1 MMSKYAQPTSA
12 KISPLKDTL
21 LSCKLMLRYALLFGC
36 IANILML
43 ATPLYSMQVLDR
55 VISSGNLSTLTMLTL
70 VIASALL
77 LLGLIQ
83 GARSFAMIM
92 MGAWIEKRLSPIVFS
107 NSVKMALEI
116 KGSGGSQQMRDLQ
129 TIKTYLTSPQLITI
143 LDTPWAIIFII
154 VLFML
159 HTYMGVLAIF
169 SCAFLI
175 FMGIISDRITKPLH
189 DANNENF
196 IRSMRQVEQANRNA
210 EVVEVMGLLPN
221 VIKSWQKLNTKVQ
234 TTQSLASQRQSVLNE
249 LTTFIRT
256 VLQISV
262 TGIGAYLVIHN
273 EITSGTIIASSSL
286 IGRALAPFQ
295 ASIASWKQ
303 FVNFRKAYQRLENA
317 FNHLEGQQDLMI
329 LPEPAG
335 KLDVEGVFFAPPGSK
350 KHTLKGISFSLN
362 RGETLVII
370 GPSASGKTSLAKI
383 IVGAWRPSIGAV
395 RLDDASL
402 TDWNREQLGKYIGY
416 LPQDVE
422 LFAGTVRENIGR
434 MDVNCDPEM
443 VVQAAQLAGIHEM
456 ILQLPNG
463 YDTQIGDDGSS
474 LSGGQRQR
482 IALAR
487 ALYGDVKLLVLD
499 EPNASLDSQG
509 EEALSLAIEV
519 AKEKKITTVLISHRP
534 TILNLAD
541 KILVVRDGA
550 VALFG
555 NKQEV
560 MAQLAQAS
568 KPTQPGNLL
577 NKNSQS

>member
-1 MMSKYAQPTSA
+1 MSKNSHTNAS
-12 KISPLKDTL
+12 KISPLKSTL
-21 LSCKLMLRYALLFGC
+21 LSCRLMLRYALIFGC

-55 VISSGNLSTLTMLTL
+55 VISSGNISTLWLLTF
-70 VIASALL
+70 VIASALF
-77 LLGLIQ
+77 LLGVIQ
-83 GARSFAMIM
+83 GARSFAMIK
-92 MGAWIEKRLSPIVFS
+92 MGNWIEKQLSPQVFS
-107 NSVKMALEI
+107 NSVKMALEV

-129 TIKTYLTSPQLITI
+129 TVKTYLTSPQLVTI

-159 HTYMGVLAIF
+159 HTYMGVLAVF
-169 SCAFLI
+169 SCLFLI
-175 FMGIISDRITKPLH
+175 GMGVVSDRMTKPLH

-196 IRSMRQVEQANRNA
+196 IRSMRQIEQVNRNA

-221 VIKSWQKLNTKVQ
+221 VIRSWQKLNHRVQ
-234 TTQSLASQRQSVLNE
+234 NTQALASKRQTILNE

-262 TGIGAYLVIHN
+262 TGIGAYLVINN

-303 FVNFRKAYQRLENA
+303 FVNFRKSYQRLESA
-317 FNHLEGQQDLMI
+317 FQHLEGQKDLME
-329 LPEPAG
+329 LPEPTG
-335 KLDVEGVFFAPPGSK
+335 RLDVEGVYFAPHGAK
-350 KHTLKGISFSLN
+350 KHTVKGVTFSLD
-362 RGETLVII
+362 RGDTLVII
-370 GPSASGKTSLAKI
+370 GPSASGKTSLAKM
-383 IVGAWRPSIGAV
+383 IVGAWRPSVGAV
-395 RLDDASL
+395 RLDDANL
-402 TDWNREQLGKYIGY
+402 VDWNREQLGRYIGY

-422 LFAGTVRENIGR
+422 LFSGTVRENIGR
-434 MDVNCDPEM
+434 LDQNPDPEQ
-443 VVQAAQLAGIHEM
+443 VVMAAQLAGIHEM

-463 YDTQIGDDGSS
+463 YDTDIGDDGSS

-487 ALYGDVKLLVLD
+487 ALYGETKLLVLD
-499 EPNASLDSQG
+499 EPNASLDNQG
-509 EEALSLAIEV
+509 EEALALAIEV
-519 AKEKKITTVLISHRP
+519 AKEKRITTVIISHRP
-534 TILNLAD
+534 AILNLAD
-541 KILVVRDGA
+541 KVMVMRDGM

-560 MAQLAQAS
+560 LAQLAQAS
-568 KPTQPGNLL
+568 RPPA
-577 NKNSQS
+577 

>member
-1 MMSKYAQPTSA
+1 MSKYAQPTSA

>member
-1 MMSKYAQPTSA
+1 MSKYAQPTSA
-12 KISPLKDTL
+12 KVSPLKNTL

-92 MGAWIEKRLSPIVFS
+92 MGAWIEKQLSPIVFS

-159 HTYMGVLAIF
+159 HTYMGVLAVF

-221 VIKSWQKLNTKVQ
+221 VIKSWQKLNNKVQ

-262 TGIGAYLVIHN
+262 TGIGAYLVINN

-317 FNHLEGQQDLMI
+317 FHHLEGQQDLMI
-329 LPEPAG
+329 LPEPTG

-383 IVGAWRPSIGAV
+383 IVGAWKPSIGAV

-402 TDWNREQLGKYIGY
+402 ADWNREQLGKYIGY

-487 ALYGDVKLLVLD
+487 ALYGDIKLLVLD

-509 EEALSLAIEV
+509 EEALSLAIEI
-519 AKEKKITTVLISHRP
+519 AKERKITTVLISHRP

-541 KILVVRDGA
+541 KILVIRDGA

-568 KPTQPGNLL
+568 RPTQPGNLL
-577 NKNSQS
+577 NKNLQS